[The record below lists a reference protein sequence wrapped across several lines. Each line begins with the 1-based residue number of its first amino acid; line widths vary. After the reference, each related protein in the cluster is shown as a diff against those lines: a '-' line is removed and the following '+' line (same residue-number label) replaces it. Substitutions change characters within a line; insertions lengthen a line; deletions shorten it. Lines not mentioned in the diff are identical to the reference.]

1 MVYTLGHPIF
11 IDVAIIVSTD
21 GLDFDANISPTIGR
35 NARMQTENVT
45 SENRMHE
52 DQQTHIMVM
61 RVTTPKDDSDD
72 SNGRDEGAVDCN
84 ADAYML

>member
-1 MVYTLGHPIF
+1 MAGCKNIRC
-11 IDVAIIVSTD
+11 
-21 GLDFDANISPTIGR
+21 GLDFDVNTSPTIGR

-52 DQQTHIMVM
+52 DQQMHIMAM
-61 RVTTPKDDSDD
+61 RMTKPKDDSDD

>member
-21 GLDFDANISPTIGR
+21 GLDFDVNISPTIGR

-61 RVTTPKDDSDD
+61 RVTKPEYYSDD
-72 SNGRDEGAVDCN
+72 SNGRNEGAVVCD

>member
-21 GLDFDANISPTIGR
+21 GLDFDANISPTSGR

-52 DQQTHIMVM
+52 DQQMHIMVM
-61 RVTTPKDDSDD
+61 RMTKPKDDSDD

>member
-1 MVYTLGHPIF
+1 
-11 IDVAIIVSTD
+11 
-21 GLDFDANISPTIGR
+21 
-35 NARMQTENVT
+35 
-45 SENRMHE
+45 MHE

-61 RVTTPKDDSDD
+61 RVTKPKDDSDD